1 MKSKHRKN
9 QNHEKRELENY
20 IIEYDA
26 KTMVIRL
33 SILFMVIVFLVF
45 TTVRIV
51 NYNIESNK
59 VVPENYV
66 ENYDSNLKSLYVV
79 EDKSF
84 GDFKSLDDN
93 IIIQGNLEVKLK
105 KEKKFVF
112 FNNFKV
118 TKTNNLKPALS
129 TNIAGRSVIYLSNSL
144 LGTVGDQ
151 SYEIPNKVDL
161 NEHKYFVLWDTAKN
175 TPIAYAELK

>member
-1 MKSKHRKN
+1 MIPKKHK
-9 QNHEKRELENY
+9 EKREFEEY
-20 IIEYDA
+20 VIEYDA
-26 KTMVIRL
+26 KTMVMRL
-33 SILFMVIVFLVF
+33 SIIFMVLVFLIF
-45 TTVRIV
+45 TTVRV
-51 NYNIESNK
+51 VSYSQDYNNQL
-59 VVPENYV
+59 PENYV
-66 ENYDSNLKSLYVV
+66 EDYDSNLKLLNVV

-84 GDFKSLDDN
+84 GDFKSLDEN
-93 IIIQGNLEVKLK
+93 VIIQGNLEVRLDKGK
-105 KEKKFVF
+105 RFVF

-118 TKTNNLKPALS
+118 TKNNNLKPALS

-151 SYEIPNKVDL
+151 SYEIPVKMDL